1 MDERLLTLRAEID
14 AIGPLIETG
23 LDIALDAPPD
33 PILQPEDMDAL
44 LDGAAD
50 DPEQNLP
57 YWAEL
62 WPSGIALARA
72 IAREP
77 DMVRDERVLEV
88 GSGLGVTAAAA
99 LRAGANL
106 IAADYSPE
114 SLLLCRF
121 NALRIAAREPE
132 TIQLNWRQPS
142 PNFLTLAGNGFPI
155 VLAADVLYESR
166 DVEPMLQFMARTVAP
181 GGLLWLA
188 EPGRPPA
195 ARFLS
200 AAEDAGW
207 SRASTSDAGPWPDP
221 KDAGVVVGLH
231 KMWRR

>member
-1 MDERLLTLRAEID
+1 MDERLLTLRTEIE
-14 AIGPLIETG
+14 AIGPLVETSLNIEQG
-23 LDIALDAPPD
+23 VAPYLV
-33 PILQPEDMDAL
+33 LQPEDMDAL
-44 LDGAAD
+44 LDGAED

-77 DMVRDERVLEV
+77 QMVLGEQVLEI

-99 LRAGANL
+99 LRAGAQL

-114 SLLLCRF
+114 SLLLCRY
-121 NALRIAAREPE
+121 NCLRIAGREPE
-132 TIQLNWRQPS
+132 TVQLNWRQPS
-142 PNFLTLAGNGFPI
+142 DDLLALVGDGFPI

-166 DVEPMLQFMARTVAP
+166 DVEPLLRFMEQIVAP

-195 ARFLS
+195 ARFLT
-200 AAEDAGW
+200 AADEAGW
-207 SRASTSDAGPWPDP
+207 SRASTTADGPWPDP

-231 KMWRR
+231 RMWRR

>member
-1 MDERLLTLRAEID
+1 MDERLLALRAEIG
-14 AIGPLIETG
+14 AIGPLAETTLIITPG
-23 LDIALDAPPD
+23 VEPYLVLR
-33 PILQPEDMDAL
+33 PEDMDAL
-44 LDGAAD
+44 LDGAES
-50 DPEQNLP
+50 DPEQHLP

-77 DMVRDERVLEV
+77 DLVRGERVLEV

-99 LRAGANL
+99 LRAEADL

-114 SLLLCRF
+114 SLLLCRY
-121 NALRIAAREPE
+121 NTLRIAGREPE
-132 TIQLNWRQPS
+132 TVQLNWRQPTDD
-142 PNFLTLAGNGFPI
+142 FLALAGGGFPI

-166 DVEPMLQFMARTVAP
+166 DVEPLLRFMERTVAP

-195 ARFLS
+195 ARFLT
-200 AAEDAGW
+200 AADEAGW
-207 SRASTSDAGPWPDP
+207 SRASATADGPWPDP

-231 KMWRR
+231 RMWRR